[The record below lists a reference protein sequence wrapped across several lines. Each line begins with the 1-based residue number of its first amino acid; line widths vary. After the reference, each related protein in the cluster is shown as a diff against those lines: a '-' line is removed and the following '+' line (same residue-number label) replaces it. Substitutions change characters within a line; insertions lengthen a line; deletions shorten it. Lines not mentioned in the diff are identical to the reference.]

1 MTPWCLECG
10 KWMMTFCDIIAIS
23 IDIDYTF
30 TNVLEMSDIFSRF
43 TSWWGWQQRW
53 NATFL
58 DQQLSQTGW
67 TLSLRWHRL
76 DNRMS
81 KSKSPPWSSSSLRVT
96 TNIINSNTLFAS
108 SSTSMLASAIC
119 FSYSRENQPYFA
131 ILLKLFP
138 NVFQHLSWMK
148 SFKSTRETLSKV
160 ESDSFYFP

>member
-1 MTPWCLECG
+1 MFGVWKMDDDILWYHCNFDWHWLHIYKCLGNE
-10 KWMMTFCDIIAIS
+10 WHI
-23 IDIDYTF
+23 
-30 TNVLEMSDIFSRF
+30 SRF

-67 TLSLRWHRL
+67 TLSLRWHRF

-81 KSKSPPWSSSSLRVT
+81 KSKSPPWSSSSLRFT

-119 FSYSRENQPYFA
+119 FSYFRENQPYFA